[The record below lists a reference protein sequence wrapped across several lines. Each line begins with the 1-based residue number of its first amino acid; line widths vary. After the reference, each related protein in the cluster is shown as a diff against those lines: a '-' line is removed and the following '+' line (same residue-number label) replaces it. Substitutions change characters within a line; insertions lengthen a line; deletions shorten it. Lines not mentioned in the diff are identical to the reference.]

1 MDLKHFMFVT
11 LVMLKEILSTLVLAR
26 MPSHP
31 CGWNWHVQLVSQHYI
46 GLWSL
51 WRSGFASAEQCE
63 LRPLGWQ
70 KMYAITYS
78 TGYVASLEPRARQ
91 RYSEKLDIAGL
102 SLEHHFIKRLEEPY
116 SQQLTYHANWR
127 GRNEVITTFESIYSI
142 CLWR

>member
-51 WRSGFASAEQCE
+51 WRSGFASAVQCE
-63 LRPLGWQ
+63 LRPPWLAKNVCDTNVFNRLCCLSGASSEAEVFRKAW
-70 KMYAITYS
+70 YC
-78 TGYVASLEPRARQ
+78 GSLEQ
-91 RYSEKLDIAGL
+91 
-102 SLEHHFIKRLEEPY
+102 HFIKRLEEPY
-116 SQQLTYHANWR
+116 AQQLTYHANWR
-127 GRNEVITTFESIYSI
+127 GRNEVITTFESINGI